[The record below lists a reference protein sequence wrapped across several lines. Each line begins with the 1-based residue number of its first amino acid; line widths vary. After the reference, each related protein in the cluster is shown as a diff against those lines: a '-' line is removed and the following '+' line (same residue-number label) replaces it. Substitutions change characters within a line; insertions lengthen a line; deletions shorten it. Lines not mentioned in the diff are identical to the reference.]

1 MPGLYLAGLLVSI
14 AGVAVLDARHRL
26 FFWRAPLR
34 AAVVML
40 IGLVFFMVWDV
51 VGVHLGIFFIGTTPL
66 LTGVLLA
73 PDVPLEELFFLVL
86 LCWTTMDVFG
96 AVRPVA
102 ERLAGRRS
110 GSRGAAGRR
119 DPVGRGAVGGRPAGR
134 DRTEDP
140 A

>member
-40 IGLVFFMVWDV
+40 IGLAFFMVWDV
-51 VGVHLGIFFIGTTPL
+51 VGVHLGIFFIGTTPV

-73 PDVPLEELFFLVL
+73 PDVPLEEFFFLVL
-86 LCWTTMDVFG
+86 LCWTTMDLFG

-102 ERLAGRRS
+102 ERLRR
-110 GSRGAAGRR
+110 RRAAQGTGTVP
-119 DPVGRGAVGGRPAGR
+119 DVQGGGPV
-134 DRTEDP
+134 
-140 A
+140 